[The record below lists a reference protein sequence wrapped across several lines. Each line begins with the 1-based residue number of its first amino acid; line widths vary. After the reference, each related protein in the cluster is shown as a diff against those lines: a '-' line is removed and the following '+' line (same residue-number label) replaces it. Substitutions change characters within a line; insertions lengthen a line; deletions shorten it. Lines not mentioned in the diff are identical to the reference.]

1 MGRTTLTISR
11 ETLMRLKRMKEDLGL
26 RTYED
31 VIIALLEEYRASKAR
46 ELVGR
51 LRLRDREAERLR
63 EVIEERRESWW
74 RRSY

>member
-1 MGRTTLTISR
+1 M
-11 ETLMRLKRMKEDLGL
+11 KRIKEDLGL

-31 VIIALLEEYRASKAR
+31 VIIPLLEEFRTSKAR
-46 ELVGR
+46 ELVNR
-51 LRLRDREAERLR
+51 LKLRDREAGRLK